1 VQTIQHR
8 RPAFPETSENGRRI
22 IIRDRTV
29 RSLQQAELIH
39 NVLVKQWMCF
49 DQTTPQ
55 NRSSADFDSGQ
66 YHSQSLTAWAARQA
80 QKRTMLVDMYP
91 SFWVAFA
98 PRFWPLQGDSFVKC
112 DAALKRRIAVE
123 QKTGQLCPVGVA
135 TLPSAFGKSKEFS
148 LALSFHS
155 LQSPNALGCVTKDLS
170 NANP

>member
-1 VQTIQHR
+1 MQTIQHR

-39 NVLVKQWMCF
+39 VLVKQWMCF
-49 DQTTPQ
+49 DETTPQ
-55 NRSSADFDSGQ
+55 NHSSADFDSGQ
-66 YHSQSLTAWAARQA
+66 YHRQSLTAWAARQA

-98 PRFWPLQGDSFVKC
+98 PRFWPLQGD
-112 DAALKRRIAVE
+112 
-123 QKTGQLCPVGVA
+123 QLCPVGVA

-155 LQSPNALGCVTKDLS
+155 FQSPNALGYVTKDLS